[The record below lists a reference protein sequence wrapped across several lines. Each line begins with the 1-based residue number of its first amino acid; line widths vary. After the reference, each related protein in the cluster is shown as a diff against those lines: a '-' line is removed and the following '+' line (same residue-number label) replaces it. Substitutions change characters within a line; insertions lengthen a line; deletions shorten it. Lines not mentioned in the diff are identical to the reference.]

1 MPNPTYIRLDDNGL
15 LYLMTLLKPYI
26 DAAGEDN
33 VIEVIQKNGVNLTV
47 QNKTVNIPIPT
58 DADINGL
65 IQTALAN
72 GTDPY
77 TTESDVQQIVD
88 DELADFTSIDFE
100 IVAELPSTGEKGVI
114 YLVGSTAPY
123 DEYIWIEPAGGTAH
137 FEQIG
142 STSIDLSG
150 YVQASEMHA
159 LTNAEIDTIFQQVFG
174 S

>member
-1 MPNPTYIRLDDNGL
+1 MPNPTYVRLDDNGL
-15 LYLMTLLKPYI
+15 LYLLTLLEPVI
-26 DAAGEDN
+26 AAAGEDN
-33 VIEVIQKNGVNLTV
+33 VIEIIQKNGVALTV
-47 QNKTVNIPIPT
+47 QNKTVNIEVPT

-65 IQTALAN
+65 ISTALAN
-72 GTDPY
+72 GSDPY
-77 TTESDVQQIVD
+77 QTESEVQQLID
-88 DELADFTSIDFE
+88 DELAGITGIEFE
-100 IVAELPSTGEKGVI
+100 IVATLPATGTKGVI
-114 YLVGSTAPY
+114 YLVGATSPY
-123 DEYIWIEPAGGTAH
+123 DEYIWVEPTGGTAY